1 MTVFGRR
8 STRPTSVG
16 RVPLFL
22 ASLVFVVATCAQTT
36 SGGSASDAAAAA
48 SQSPGVPVVV
58 KDFTLEPKEVSIPAS
73 GRSLG
78 VSNQGP
84 TVHNVTIRDQSGK
97 PIAGTANLREGE
109 HEDLA
114 ISLPAGTYVLY
125 CSLPGHESLGI
136 KGTLTVH

>member
-1 MTVFGRR
+1 
-8 STRPTSVG
+8 
-16 RVPLFL
+16 LLL
-22 ASLVFVVATCAQTT
+22 ASLVIMAAACGQAA
-36 SGGSASDAAAAA
+36 SGGSASGSTPTA
-48 SQSPGVPVVV
+48 SQTPGVPVVV
-58 KDFTLEPKEVSIPAS
+58 KDFTLDPKNVSIPAS
-73 GRSLG
+73 ATSLA

-97 PIAGTANLREGE
+97 PISGTTNLREGQ

-136 KGTLTVH
+136 KGTLTVR